1 MRHPDAPERW
11 SISNLVLSPEPLA
24 AFARAAF
31 PLTAGLE
38 KSANESQARTDDW
51 DSHGRSFPNRLRHGQ
66 SDEDLKSEAECLE
79 AIGLSDVHIVDGR
92 VLYTIDP
99 MDVDLPTFKAAIAAC
114 KLGAT
119 PHSVYTAVT
128 GERLTMRT

>member
-1 MRHPDAPERW
+1 M
-11 SISNLVLSPEPLA
+11 
-24 AFARAAF
+24 
-31 PLTAGLE
+31 
-38 KSANESQARTDDW
+38 
-51 DSHGRSFPNRLRHGQ
+51 
-66 SDEDLKSEAECLE
+66 
-79 AIGLSDVHIVDGR
+79 HIVDGR